1 MSRRN
6 GRTRGNGSIKQ
17 IIQQNKILNRI
28 IIILLLVIA
37 CSITTI
43 VLLKNIQKK
52 EIAMEKERIATQQQD
67 IFVATNE
74 ELKSL
79 DNYKSNSL
87 IRISAVGDIL
97 CGSNLKEHGM
107 PYDLIFDDIRKKL
120 KNTDLTIGTYETD
133 VQDLKRD
140 FATSV
145 KNAGISVVSLA
156 HNHALD
162 YGTDGL
168 NETNEYL
175 KSLGLKT
182 VGIYSEDSKDRVII
196 YEKKGVKIAILAY
209 TYDNGKQGVN
219 IYDEDTVKQDL
230 EYANQNSNFSIV
242 MMHWGDVNKTEI
254 SMQQREQARFLID
267 NGADIIIGAHPSVVQ
282 NMEVVKNSEGQ
293 DCYIGYSLGDF
304 TSDFENE
311 NSNLELILNIQVFV
325 DTDGKASLYKVDY
338 TPVYMIDYG
347 KEFTENRFKIL
358 DMKAEI
364 ANYRENSDSISE
376 EIYNKLIKAI
386 DKLNEIILKQ

>member
-17 IIQQNKILNRI
+17 IIKQNKILNRI

-37 CSITTI
+37 CSTATI

-67 IFVATNE
+67 IFIATNE

-120 KNTDLTIGTYETD
+120 KNTDLAIGTYETD

-219 IYDEDTVKQDL
+219 IYDEEIVKQDL

-358 DMKAEI
+358 DMKTEI

-376 EIYNKLIKAI
+376 EIYNKLVKAI